1 MSIDYS
7 KSNYVRVGN
16 YSNVLY
22 EYDKR
27 YEEDYAGFI
36 PHLHEKISPM
46 VHKLSLAHPDW
57 TFVMSGGR
65 IDRINKRWANVHN
78 TRVVCEDEAI
88 GVFKLDTWK
97 NGTPIEVD
105 CPAISASRARRG
117 GAWTTK
123 PDKAYKLVEQ
133 NFRPMETGVKLRKS
147 TEKLKSV
154 VSSNYWG
161 ANRKF
166 GDIME
171 RLRHPLAAYTLANME
186 DVKNSPFFPAA
197 SVAELEAMPERFA
210 AYKDA
215 NYLEQSLKNNN
226 GTIVVVMKD
235 KYYVSRDGFA
245 THEIKASHE
254 LSDDLAGKIG
264 VLKALDVDDQ
274 MVETIGIRVE
284 KNTYFI
290 L

>member
-1 MSIDYS
+1 MTIDYS
-7 KSNYVRVGN
+7 RHNYVPVGN

-27 YEEDYAGFI
+27 YEEDYAGFV
-36 PHLHEKISPM
+36 PQVHTKMMPM

-57 TFVMSGGR
+57 TFILSGGGINH
-65 IDRINKRWANVHN
+65 IDKRWANVHKVE
-78 TRVVCEDEAI
+78 VVCDNERLGTI
-88 GVFKLDTWK
+88 QLDTWK
-97 NGTPIEVD
+97 TDTPFEVNS
-105 CPAISASRARRG
+105 PAISAARSRRG

-123 PDKAYKLVEQ
+123 PEKAYKLVEQ
-133 NFRPMETGVKLRKS
+133 NFYPMDTGARLRKS
-147 TEKLKSV
+147 TEKLKSTIQT
-154 VSSNYWG
+154 NMWG

-166 GDIME
+166 SELIE
-171 RLRHPLAAYTLANME
+171 RLRQPLAAYVLANME

-197 SVAELEAMPERFA
+197 SIPELEAMPERFA
-210 AYKDA
+210 TFKEA

-245 THEIKASHE
+245 THEVKASHE
-254 LSDDLAGKIG
+254 LTDDLAGKIG